1 MLRLDRSS
9 FDTASSRLRAQPQQL
24 SAVTSPTARAVDPV
38 AAVKHLINERLGSV
52 LRGVPGK
59 LQQAEYSTQFFT
71 RAQQEMIRNAPEDM
85 LMLLIQRFQQDNF
98 GRMQGMRSLAAAV
111 ERPFSAAETG
121 ASLQKA
127 ALGLRGSVEQSL
139 AVIESQARSN
149 PDFERLGLAEMLAS
163 TRERVFKEID
173 ASIAKMTRPGATLEE
188 IKSAQPAIDMALS
201 VIKATGERVLAG
213 LPGQMQ
219 YKAKAEQQLT
229 QESLNLANY
238 TLFSRAR
245 QPSGPNDF
253 SKLEG
258 QLPPMTGPLTPQQA
272 MQTLGALESRI
283 KTEYEVRRQK
293 AMNLPPELLEAA
305 MFDAA
310 AQRDR
315 LLVAAYRN
323 VVSRLVDPQSP
334 PPPPAG

>member
-24 SAVTSPTARAVDPV
+24 SAVTSPAAKAVDPV
-38 AAVKHLINERLGSV
+38 AAVTHLINERLGSV

-59 LQQAEYSTQFFT
+59 LQRAEYSTQFFT

-85 LMLLIQRFQQDNF
+85 RMLLIQRFQQDNF
-98 GRMQGMRSLAAAV
+98 GRMQGMRSQAAAV

-121 ASLQKA
+121 ASLQQA
-127 ALGLRGSVEQSL
+127 ALALRGSVEQSL
-139 AVIESQARSN
+139 ATIERQARSL
-149 PDFERLGLAEMLAS
+149 PEFERLQVTEMLAN

-201 VIKATGERVLAG
+201 VVKATGERVIAG

-219 YKAKAEQQLT
+219 QMAKAELQLN
-229 QESLNLANY
+229 QDSLNLANY

-258 QLPPMTGPLTPQQA
+258 RLPPMTGPLTPQQA

-283 KTEYEVRRQK
+283 KIEYEVRKQK
-293 AMNLPPELLEAA
+293 AMSLPPELLDAA
-305 MFDAA
+305 VFDAE

-323 VVSRLVDPQSP
+323 VLSRLVDPQSP